1 MVSQQLRR
9 CCGSRQILCKLLVP
23 NFKYKAIKA
32 DGSLVS
38 GNLLGDSREQI
49 VTQLQAEGQ
58 ILLWVDQLSSRDKTW
73 SLKKGKK
80 KKVTQQQIADSTR
93 ELSTLLRA
101 GLPLNHALDVLIS
114 LSRDS
119 SLGDLLGKIQK
130 SVKEGATL
138 ADAME
143 REGKIFSRFYTNLV
157 RAGEST
163 GALELVLER
172 LATQMESAQAIRD
185 ELTSAL
191 IYPAILV
198 FVAVSS
204 ILVLL
209 GYVIPQFTE
218 MFEDAGQAL
227 PLATRITISIG
238 EILQSYGWVLL
249 TALALAVWL
258 VRHQL
263 REDDTAL
270 KWHKRLLDIP
280 LVGPIILKMEVA
292 RFSRTLSILLHNG
305 IPLLKALT
313 IVKDTMSNLVLAN
326 GIESVAGSLRKG
338 QSLAEPLAELA
349 NFPAFAI
356 HMIGV
361 GEQSGNLQEILT
373 QVADTYDRDTQTT
386 IKRALALLEPMLILV
401 LGVVIAA
408 AIMSILLAIL
418 SVNDLVI

>member
-1 MVSQQLRR
+1 M
-9 CCGSRQILCKLLVP
+9 
-23 NFKYKAIKA
+23 
-32 DGSLVS
+32 
-38 GNLLGDSREQI
+38 GDNREQI
-49 VTQLQAEGQ
+49 VARIQANDQ
-58 ILLWVDQLSSRDKTW
+58 ILLWVDQLSSQENTW
-73 SLKKGKK
+73 SLKKSKK

-114 LSRDS
+114 LSGDS
-119 SLGDLLGKIQK
+119 SLGDLLGNIQQG
-130 SVKEGATL
+130 VKEGATL

-143 REGKIFSRFYTNLV
+143 AEGKIFSRFYTNLV

-163 GALELVLER
+163 GSLELVLER
-172 LATQMESAQAIRD
+172 LAAQMESAKALRD

-191 IYPAILV
+191 IYPAVLV

-218 MFEDAGQAL
+218 MFEDVGQAL
-227 PLATRITISIG
+227 PLSTRITISIG
-238 EILQSYGWVLL
+238 DVLQRYGWVLI
-249 TALALAVWL
+249 TAITLIVWYI
-258 VRHQL
+258 RHQL
-263 REDDTAL
+263 KDDDTAI
-270 KWHKRLLDIP
+270 KWHKRLLDLP
-280 LVGPIILKMEVA
+280 LAGPIIIKMEVA
-292 RFSRTLSILLHNG
+292 HFSRTLSILLHNG

-338 QSLAEPLAELA
+338 QSLAEPLADLA

-408 AIMSILLAIL
+408 AIMSILVAIL

>member
-1 MVSQQLRR
+1 VL
-9 CCGSRQILCKLLVP
+9 
-23 NFKYKAIKA
+23 NFKYKAVKT
-32 DGSLVS
+32 DGSVVS

-49 VTQLQAEGQ
+49 VARIQANDQ
-58 ILLWVDQLSSRDKTW
+58 ILLWVDQLSSQENTW
-73 SLKKGKK
+73 SLKKSKK

-114 LSRDS
+114 LSGDS
-119 SLGDLLGKIQK
+119 SLGDLLGNIQQG
-130 SVKEGATL
+130 VKEGGTL

-143 REGKIFSRFYTNLV
+143 AEGKIFSRFYTNLV

-163 GALELVLER
+163 GSLDLVLER
-172 LATQMESAQAIRD
+172 LAAQMESSKALRD

-191 IYPAILV
+191 IYPAVLV

-218 MFEDAGQAL
+218 MFEDVGQAL
-227 PLATRITISIG
+227 PLSTRITISIG
-238 EILQSYGWVLL
+238 DVLQRYGWVLITAIAL
-249 TALALAVWL
+249 TVWYI
-258 VRHQL
+258 RHQL
-263 REDDTAL
+263 KDDDTAL
-270 KWHKRLLDIP
+270 KWHKHLLDLP
-280 LVGPIILKMEVA
+280 LAGPIIIKMEVA
-292 RFSRTLSILLHNG
+292 HFSRTLSILLHNG

-338 QSLAEPLAELA
+338 QSLAEPLADLT

-408 AIMSILLAIL
+408 AIMSILVAIL